1 MPGAF
6 DGFRKQALMRRAD
19 STDSPG
25 QYLSP
30 FGNKVTE
37 ELSVLEIDVSDFFRA
52 KLTDSLA
59 PNAEPSWTW
68 HSSSPFYRVGTRQPG
83 PIPDENLL
91 QIGRGRLF
99 RLHGTGLDV
108 NIRCRLG
115 GAFFVPCS
123 FDLVRTL

>member
-1 MPGAF
+1 MSISDEWKDGQMPGAF

-83 PIPDENLL
+83 PIP
-91 QIGRGRLF
+91 
-99 RLHGTGLDV
+99 
-108 NIRCRLG
+108 
-115 GAFFVPCS
+115 
-123 FDLVRTL
+123 